1 MKKNLRL
8 GLVGAALLIALL
20 AYLGLRQ
27 SNDDVF
33 ELREA
38 VSKVQGE
45 ALDQVAPDPKPS
57 PENQHLSKAIGSSS
71 SNRFVPENPIGVA
84 LLIKELDAASNNEW
98 NAAIPKDQIDQLHG
112 LSKGDIV
119 QIRLGRVDLE
129 GTLDVIVLDGVF
141 QKYLVK
147 LSENAGELIVNYTH
161 RRKLRAHLFF
171 YNQSDAFEIVGD
183 EKDEFFTLSSLSVS
197 DLLCAPKGAT
207 YPLHIGSL
215 QSTIDW
221 TPPPSPSPEDGSVP
235 ILNSKPDSEFVIF
248 CDFDGEVVTDPRWNS
263 GITINAAPLPLATDA
278 SWVTAVFRR
287 VAEDFMPFD
296 INVTTDVSVFESAD
310 PEKRIQN
317 VITSTK
323 SAAPTAGGVAYLNS
337 FGEGTVCWTFNASE
351 YSCADTTSHEVGH
364 TVGLGHDGLNTDS
377 GAPLEEYY
385 AGHGDGETSW
395 GPIMGFPRI
404 FGITGFENPN
414 VTQWSIGEYTNA
426 SRQQDDLQVIVTGN
440 NGLGFRDDDHPSNFE
455 TAGLISIDETA
466 VSPLGAVVEQNGII
480 ERNTD
485 EDWFSFLSEGGQLSL
500 TASVLDVLS
509 ERGVESGSDTFGSN
523 LAVSLSLFDSD
534 LVVINESSPEDSLGA
549 ELDMTLPSG
558 LYYIVVGGAAR
569 GTPDTAFSDYGSL
582 GEYKLTGTLPLGP
595 LAVFGNTPVF
605 NRLIG
610 DEDSTPSTIDGTLVG
625 FISLQGGGLETTYRI
640 RNTGSDPITLNS
652 IVSNSPLFTV
662 GPFTSGVIPPLSN
675 VDFTV
680 TFTPQALGRIEGSIS
695 IDYFT
700 DEAKDYQFAVAG
712 IGSLVDGDDS
722 YEQNDSFF
730 ETFDL
735 SAYDGV
741 ALNNIFGEAL
751 QADRD
756 WYKITVPPGFNTI
769 SATASFSNALGN
781 LDLAL
786 YDEAGFLL
794 VSAEGTEDVEVLDY
808 LEGDLSGGVYY
819 LTVYASGESGQ
830 KIITNTLYDLIWS
843 YDLTPVV
850 PPTPEDNYEENDTIF
865 EAYDLSAANGVA
877 LSVVDGLG
885 TQLDNDWFFFTT
897 QPGDNLLSVTLDY
910 AESSGNLDLALY
922 SSSYLKL
929 SDSLGTSG
937 EESITFPIDSSGETF
952 YVVVRSADNIAT
964 GNSYELL
971 WESSFQANT
980 DDAYEENDTQDGAS
994 TALVGSG
1001 VALSNRFGVGVQS
1014 DDDWYVIRPDPR
1026 VPLVIVRAT
1035 FTHDDGNIDL
1045 EVFNSEG
1052 SIIGTGVS
1060 SSDDEFVSIEVHGE
1074 SLFYVRVFGDDVGN
1088 SYDLVYEE
1096 FTEDAY
1102 EENDSIAAAYDLTGF
1117 NGVLISEIEGSGV
1130 NNDND
1135 FFFYDVPEGSG
1146 SLDIEMFFID
1156 DEGDLDMELFDSNGS
1171 SIAESAGV
1179 SDYEQIVIL
1188 PDDQGGTL
1196 NAGVYTLLVYGFG
1209 GPTQSAYNLRF
1220 TVEEPVALP
1229 PPSPDDSY
1237 EDNNNWQSAYDIS
1250 GLNENFLSSIDG
1262 NGVQIDPDWYEI
1274 FVPAGQNRL
1283 TVQAIFT
1290 HYAGGNIDIALYAS
1304 SGIRIS
1310 ESVSGDD
1317 NETINQLLSPSGG
1330 TYYVLVY
1337 GAGAGIEYDLWFS
1350 TEAPPADDAYE
1361 ANNTLS
1367 QAYDLS
1373 SQENV
1378 WLEFIS
1384 GEGRQYDNDWY
1395 SFSLPDGFDLVSVDI
1410 EYSPASENLSLA
1422 LYRNGFQIDISD
1434 SSDGSEQV
1442 VFSGSEDL
1450 AAEYSVVVTG
1460 PGLGTAYNL
1469 MWSSSPSIN
1478 ILEDAYEENDTFF
1491 EAYDLTSQQLVPL
1504 SAQLGLG
1511 VSLDQDWFRIDVPS
1525 DNLSVIIDPSLVEEP
1540 YTVYLYDSDGR
1551 LRDSFGPGAQ
1561 FFYGVD
1567 AGGDTVYLRVDGGFR
1582 GVTYDLSWDLV
1593 PIGTNGPGGI
1603 LASDANP
1610 DGDRFPDW
1618 AEYTL
1623 DLDPDVFSSDVIRQF
1638 RADGYSHVQ
1647 FRQRQEAIDAEFK
1660 VIVKESPNLAFSDS
1674 EAVHVST
1681 VTSPDD
1687 PDVVIVTYR
1696 CSQPLSIIPKCFFM
1710 LEIQKPD

>member
-1 MKKNLRL
+1 M
-8 GLVGAALLIALL
+8 GA
-20 AYLGLRQ
+20 
-27 SNDDVF
+27 SF
-33 ELREA
+33 
-38 VSKVQGE
+38 SFSGE
-45 ALDQVAPDPKPS
+45 
-57 PENQHLSKAIGSSS
+57 
-71 SNRFVPENPIGVA
+71 
-84 LLIKELDAASNNEW
+84 
-98 NAAIPKDQIDQLHG
+98 
-112 LSKGDIV
+112 
-119 QIRLGRVDLE
+119 
-129 GTLDVIVLDGVF
+129 
-141 QKYLVK
+141 
-147 LSENAGELIVNYTH
+147 
-161 RRKLRAHLFF
+161 
-171 YNQSDAFEIVGD
+171 
-183 EKDEFFTLSSLSVS
+183 
-197 DLLCAPKGAT
+197 
-207 YPLHIGSL
+207 
-215 QSTIDW
+215 
-221 TPPPSPSPEDGSVP
+221 
-235 ILNSKPDSEFVIF
+235 
-248 CDFDGEVVTDPRWNS
+248 
-263 GITINAAPLPLATDA
+263 
-278 SWVTAVFRR
+278 
-287 VAEDFMPFD
+287 
-296 INVTTDVSVFESAD
+296 
-310 PEKRIQN
+310 
-317 VITSTK
+317 
-323 SAAPTAGGVAYLNS
+323 
-337 FGEGTVCWTFNASE
+337 
-351 YSCADTTSHEVGH
+351 
-364 TVGLGHDGLNTDS
+364 
-377 GAPLEEYY
+377 
-385 AGHGDGETSW
+385 
-395 GPIMGFPRI
+395 
-404 FGITGFENPN
+404 ITGFENPN

-426 SRQQDDLQVIVTGN
+426 SRQQQDDLQVFVTGN
-440 NGLGFRDDDHPSNFE
+440 NGLGFRNDDHPNNFE

-558 LYYIVVGGAAR
+558 LYYIVVGGAGR
-569 GTPDTAFSDYGSL
+569 GTPDTAFSGYGSL
-582 GEYKLTGTLPLGP
+582 GEYKLTGTLPIGP
-595 LAVFGNTPVF
+595 LAVFGNTPEF

-610 DEDSTPSTIDGTLVG
+610 DEDSTPSTIDGTFAG
-625 FISLQGGGLETTYRI
+625 FISLAGEGLKTTYQI
-640 RNTGSDPITLNS
+640 RNTGSDPVTVNS
-652 IVSNSPLFTV
+652 IISDSPFFTV
-662 GPFTSGVIPPLSN
+662 GPFSPGVIPPLTN

-680 TFTPQALGRIEGSIS
+680 TFTPLALGRVEGSII

-700 DEAKDYQFAVAG
+700 DEAKNYEFAIAG
-712 IGSLVDGDDS
+712 IGSLVDGNDS

-730 ETFDL
+730 QTFDL

-741 ALNNIFGEAL
+741 ALSNILGEAL

-769 SATASFSNALGN
+769 SATASFTSALGN

-786 YDEAGFLL
+786 YDEGGYLL
-794 VSAEGTEDVEVLDY
+794 VSSEGTEDVEVLDY
-808 LEGDLSGGVYY
+808 LKGDLSGGVYY

-865 EAYDLSAANGVA
+865 EAHDLSAANGVA

-885 TQLDNDWFFFTT
+885 TQLDNDWFFFKT
-897 QPGDNLLSVTLDY
+897 QPGDNQVSVTLNY

-937 EESITFPIDSSGETF
+937 EESITVPIDSSGETF

-980 DDAYEENDTQDGAS
+980 DDAYEENDTRDGAS

-1001 VALSNRFGVGVQS
+1001 VALSNVLRLGVQS
-1014 DDDWYVIRPDPR
+1014 DDDWYVIRPDPQ
-1026 VPLVIVRAT
+1026 VPLLIVRAT
-1035 FTHDDGNIDL
+1035 FTHADGNIDL

-1052 SIIGTGVS
+1052 SIIGSGVS

-1074 SLFYVRVFGDDVGN
+1074 SPFYIRVFGDDVGN

-1102 EENDSIAAAYDLTGF
+1102 EENDSIAVAYELTGF

-1135 FFFYDVPEGSG
+1135 FFFYDVPVGSE
-1146 SLDIEMFFID
+1146 SLDIGMFLINE
-1156 DEGDLDMELFDSNGS
+1156 EGDLDMELFDSNGS
-1171 SIAESAGV
+1171 SIAVSRGV
-1179 SDYEQIVIL
+1179 NDFEQIVIS
-1188 PDDQGGTL
+1188 PDDQAGTL
-1196 NAGVYTLLVYGFG
+1196 DAGVYTLRVYGFR
-1209 GPTQSAYNLRF
+1209 GPTQSVYNLKF
-1220 TVEEPVALP
+1220 TLEEPAALP
-1229 PPSPDDSY
+1229 PPSPEDSY
-1237 EDNNNWQSAYDIS
+1237 ESNDNWQSAYDIS
-1250 GLNENFLSSIDG
+1250 GLDEIFLSSIDG

-1274 FVPAGQNRL
+1274 FVPAGQSRL

-1304 SGIRIS
+1304 NGRRIS
-1310 ESVSGDD
+1310 EAVSGDD
-1317 NETINQLLSPSGG
+1317 NETINQLVSPSGG

-1337 GAGAGIEYDLWFS
+1337 GAGVGIEYDLWFS
-1350 TEAPPADDAYE
+1350 AEAPPPDDAYE
-1361 ANNTLS
+1361 PNNILP
-1367 QAYDLS
+1367 QACDLS

-1410 EYSPASENLSLA
+1410 EYSHSASENLSLA

-1434 SSDGSEQV
+1434 SSDGTEQV

-1478 ILEDAYEENDTFF
+1478 TLEDAYEPNDTLF
-1491 EAYDLTSQQLVPL
+1491 EAYDLSSQQLVPL

-1525 DNLSVIIDPSLVEEP
+1525 DNLSVIIDPSLVEVP

-1582 GVTYDLSWDLV
+1582 GVTYDLSWDVV

-1638 RADGYSHVQ
+1638 SADGYSHVQ

-1687 PDVVIVTYR
+1687 PEVVIVTYR
-1696 CSQPLSIIPKCFFM
+1696 CSQPLSIMPKCFFM